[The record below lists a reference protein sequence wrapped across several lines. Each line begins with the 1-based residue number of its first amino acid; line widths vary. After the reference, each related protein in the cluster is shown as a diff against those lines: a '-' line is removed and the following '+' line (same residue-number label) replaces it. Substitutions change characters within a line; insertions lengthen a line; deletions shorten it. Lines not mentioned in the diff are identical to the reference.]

1 MTKEIK
7 NKYFKTK
14 NYSMF
19 KKVRGNRDVDPLHV
33 ARIVKLIAQR
43 DTKNPIIVNKK
54 MEVLDGQHTLEARKQ
69 LGLDVYYLIS
79 DSTDATDVAAMNT
92 GNRNWG
98 LKNHLDMHCD
108 RGKSDYQIVRSKMV
122 QFKTPIA
129 ETIALMMRRAQVTNE
144 VTNDF
149 RLGKFKIP
157 AGGIAYF
164 DKVAKELVQIAKSVD
179 PDAKKI
185 KRQLIR
191 AYMIISKHKDWNFE
205 RLKAAMKSKGGK
217 LSAVTSRDEYIEQ
230 IEKIYNGGLVRS
242 KKIDLVRFA
251 KDKSYEEAA

>member
-19 KKVRGNRDVDPLHV
+19 KKVRGNRDVDPVHV

-79 DSTDATDVAAMNT
+79 ESTDALDVAAMNT
-92 GNRNWG
+92 GKRNWG

-108 RGKSDYQIVRSKMV
+108 RGKPDYQIVRSKMI
-122 QFKTPIA
+122 QYKTPIG
-129 ETIALMMRRAQVTNE
+129 ETIALMLGQAQVKNE
-144 VTNDF
+144 VTQDF
-149 RLGKFKIP
+149 KLGKFKIP
-157 AGGIAYF
+157 AGGLANF
-164 DKVAKELVQIAKSVD
+164 DKVAKELVQISKSIDPFAKQ
-179 PDAKKI
+179 I

-230 IEKIYNGGLVRS
+230 IEKIYNGGLIKS

-251 KDKSYEEAA
+251 NDKSYEEAA